1 MKYQKVPKSR
11 SVSSCDWY
19 SLVDLCLISILIH
32 HFHIDHHAS
41 CLPPK
46 VLHNHCFQFLL
57 GITVVPR
64 EYKENSYAKI
74 WGVNKV
80 TVYVNLLLYFERC
93 CRHDRK
99 WSLNLKRNVRF
110 VVCRKK
116 FNENL
121 SRFVVPRCKHKES
134 LAFIYSVLLVFAA

>member
-1 MKYQKVPKSR
+1 MYVCIIHGEIEFRTPTLLGILIIDLRRASYRLDEIPKST

-19 SLVDLCLISILIH
+19 SLVDLSQICILIH

-46 VLHNHCFQFLL
+46 VLHNHRFQFLL

-74 WGVNKV
+74 EGVNKV
-80 TVYVNLLLYFERC
+80 SYGLCEFTPLF
-93 CRHDRK
+93 
-99 WSLNLKRNVRF
+99 
-110 VVCRKK
+110 
-116 FNENL
+116 
-121 SRFVVPRCKHKES
+121 
-134 LAFIYSVLLVFAA
+134 